1 MNKANNP
8 FNRRDFL
15 TTLAAA
21 GAGALIPFSANAA
34 AHPTFPKAAA
44 VERKICVFSKHLHFL
59 PIPEMAKTAADL
71 GFDGVDL
78 TVRKGGHISPEN
90 AVAELP
96 RAVAAIRKAGL
107 DVPMIATDIID
118 PRHPLTEPILRTAS
132 KAGIPLYRT
141 GYLDYDPQLGVAKS
155 LEKHRRML
163 QELAV
168 LNQKHNIHGAYQ
180 NHAGTRVGAPV
191 WDLWVLLKDIDP
203 RWLGVQY
210 DPKHAT
216 LEGGNS
222 WVLGLDLVQ
231 AHVRCMDIKDF
242 VWAKQ
247 DGKWRAQIVPIG
259 EGMVDF
265 NKYFKLVKK
274 YQIPEVMS
282 MHFEYPLGGAETGKR
297 ELTLPK
303 EQVLAAMRRD
313 LQHLRALLQ
322 EAEG

>member
-1 MNKANNP
+1 
-8 FNRRDFL
+8 
-15 TTLAAA
+15 
-21 GAGALIPFSANAA
+21 
-34 AHPTFPKAAA
+34 
-44 VERKICVFSKHLHFL
+44 VFSKHLHFL
-59 PIPEMAKTAADL
+59 PIPEMAKTAAEL

-96 RAVAAIRKAGL
+96 RAVEAIRKAGL

-247 DGKWRAQIVPIG
+247 DGKWRAQIVPVG

-282 MHFEYPLGGAETGKR
+282 MHFEYPLGGADTGKR
-297 ELTLPK
+297 ELTVPK
-303 EQVLAAMRRD
+303 EQVLTAMRRD
-313 LQHLRALLQ
+313 LQNLRTLLK

>member
-1 MNKANNP
+1 MNNP
-8 FNRRDFL
+8 FPLNRRDFL
-15 TTLAAA
+15 STLAAA
-21 GAGALIPFSANAA
+21 GAGTLIPFASAAGPA
-34 AHPTFPKAAA
+34 PVFAKAAPA
-44 VERKICVFSKHLHFL
+44 ERKICLFSKHLHFL

-78 TVRKGGHISPEN
+78 TVRKGGHVAPEQ
-90 AVAELP
+90 APEELP
-96 RAVAAIRKAGL
+96 RAVEAIRKAGL
-107 DVPMIATDIID
+107 DVPMMATDIVD
-118 PRHPLTEPILRTAS
+118 PRHPLTEPLLKAAS
-132 KAGIPLYRT
+132 KAGIRLYRT

-155 LEKHRRML
+155 LEKYRKQL
-163 QELAV
+163 QELAA
-168 LNQKHNIHGAYQ
+168 LNKKYNIHGAYQ

-216 LEGGNS
+216 VEGGNS
-222 WVLGLDLVQ
+222 WILGLDLVQ

-247 DGKWRAQIVPIG
+247 EGKWRAQIVPVG

-265 NKYFKLVKK
+265 KTYFKLLKQ

-282 MHFEYPLGGAETGKR
+282 MHFEYPLGGADTGKR
-297 ELTLPK
+297 ELTIPK
-303 EQVLAAMRRD
+303 EQVLAAMQRD
-313 LQHLRALLQ
+313 LQALRAMLK
-322 EAEG
+322 EADL

>member
-8 FNRRDFL
+8 LNRRDFL
-15 TTLAAA
+15 TTLAA
-21 GAGALIPFSANAA
+21 AGALIPFSANAA
-34 AHPTFPKAAA
+34 AHPAFPKAAA
-44 VERKICVFSKHLHFL
+44 FERKICVFSKHLHFL

-90 AVAELP
+90 AVVELP
-96 RAVAAIRKAGL
+96 RAVETIRKAGL

-216 LEGGNS
+216 LEGVNS

-247 DGKWRAQIVPIG
+247 DGKWRAQIVPLG